1 MDERAKQILGRR
13 VEETRRDLGISKVD
27 FCVAT
32 GISRPYLDR
41 IEDGTANF
49 TLKVLF
55 KIAPALGMTVSV
67 LLEGIELPFLLD
79 LPLVERVPPPPTAAC
94 KNASIQHP
102 SII

>member
-55 KIAPALGMTVSV
+55 KIAPALGMTVSE
-67 LLEGIELPFLLD
+67 LLEYRIGDTRRQPNYAIGIRSWLTWL
-79 LPLVERVPPPPTAAC
+79 
-94 KNASIQHP
+94 
-102 SII
+102 

>member
-1 MDERAKQILGRR
+1 MFGSISNSAAWTNVRNRFLAGGSKRHAGG
-13 VEETRRDLGISKVD
+13 LGISKVD

-55 KIAPALGMTVSV
+55 KIAPALGMTVSE
-67 LLEGIELPFLLD
+67 LLEGIE
-79 LPLVERVPPPPTAAC
+79 
-94 KNASIQHP
+94 
-102 SII
+102 

>member
-13 VEETRRDLGISKVD
+13 VEEARRDLGISKVD

-41 IEDGTANF
+41 IEEGTANF

-55 KIAPALGMTVSV
+55 KIAPALGMTVSE
-67 LLEGIELPFLLD
+67 LLEGIE
-79 LPLVERVPPPPTAAC
+79 
-94 KNASIQHP
+94 
-102 SII
+102 

>member
-49 TLKVLF
+49 TVKVWVEKVDRDRK
-55 KIAPALGMTVSV
+55 KISLTMVQG
-67 LLEGIELPFLLD
+67 
-79 LPLVERVPPPPTAAC
+79 
-94 KNASIQHP
+94 K
-102 SII
+102 